1 MEHKRG
7 WQVFNYTVV
16 RAFPEGKM
24 MDKDQS
30 IEDGISLR
38 EAMYSARAMRW
49 LKPDPVAPELIKR
62 ILEAAIQAPN
72 AGNRQSWLFMVVRD
86 VEQRRRI
93 GAIYHRVSL
102 WVLQRYQHQ
111 TRPAYQS
118 QAEYD
123 RMMSGGV
130 HLYEHMGDAP
140 VLLIPCLRINLVELP
155 AEIPADVRSAMREAF
170 PWTAGASIYPAAQN
184 IVLACRAL
192 GLGTVLTTNHTIAE
206 NEIKEVLGL
215 PSEVR
220 TFALMPI
227 GYPERSFGPVK
238 RRPLSEVAMI
248 DRYGSQ
254 FNGNSF

>member
-1 MEHKRG
+1 MNNDHG
-7 WQVFNYTVV
+7 I
-16 RAFPEGKM
+16 EG
-24 MDKDQS
+24 
-30 IEDGISLR
+30 GISLF
-38 EAMYSARAMRW
+38 EAMYSVRAMRW
-49 LKPDPVAPELIKR
+49 LKPDPVAPELIQR

-86 VEQRRRI
+86 AEQRRRI

-111 TRPAYQS
+111 TKPAYQS
-118 QAEYD
+118 RAEYD

-140 VLLIPCLRINLVELP
+140 VLLIPCLRITPAELP
-155 AEIPADVRSAMREAF
+155 AEIPAEVRSAMMEAY

-184 IVLACRAL
+184 IILACRAL
-192 GLGTVLTTNHTIAE
+192 GLGTVLTTNHTVAE
-206 NEIKEVLGL
+206 NDIKEVLGL
-215 PSEVR
+215 PAEVR

-238 RRPLSEVAMI
+238 RRPLAEVAMI
-248 DRYGSQ
+248 DHYGSP
-254 FNGNSF
+254 FSGNSS

>member
-1 MEHKRG
+1 
-7 WQVFNYTVV
+7 VV
-16 RAFPEGKM
+16 SALLEDRNM
-24 MDKDQS
+24 NNDHC
-30 IEDGISLR
+30 IESEIGLF

-49 LKPDPVAPELIKR
+49 LKPDPIAPELIQR

-86 VEQRRRI
+86 AEQRRRI

-111 TRPAYQS
+111 RKPAYQS

-123 RMMSGGV
+123 HMMSGGV

-140 VLLIPCLRINLVELP
+140 VLLIPCLRINSMEPP
-155 AEIPADVRSAMREAF
+155 AEIPAEVRSAMTEAS
-170 PWTAGASIYPAAQN
+170 PWTAGASIYPAVQN
-184 IVLACRAL
+184 ILLACRAL

-206 NEIKEVLGL
+206 GEIKEVLGL
-215 PSEVR
+215 PSEFR
-220 TFALMPI
+220 TFALMPV

-238 RRPLSEVAMI
+238 RRPLEEVAMI
-248 DRYGSQ
+248 DHYGTRFSGDSWLGRTESQ
-254 FNGNSF
+254 PND